1 MLQYDIIDYAESDVG
16 YAVISKDITLYF
28 LLTYDADISIILML
42 FIYYIYLLIQYYT
55 EEEYIKMKTKLRII
69 MILLTFISKNTFSKK
84 LVTSPRKLDAGI
96 KDRF

>member
-1 MLQYDIIDYAESDVG
+1 MDIIG
-16 YAVISKDITLYF
+16 
-28 LLTYDADISIILML
+28 
-42 FIYYIYLLIQYYT
+42 
-55 EEEYIKMKTKLRII
+55 MKTKLRII